1 LSPDRRLTL
10 YDSIR
15 SDKQDAF
22 FPKICN
28 QPEATEKYRKD
39 QVLFL
44 KVLSGLYNLL
54 LIIFAPAGCFIF
66 WPVIVPIKEPPRQI
80 LKLLPVIFA
89 EHVPFDILGS
99 PLPWDIPAQILI

>member
-44 KVLSGLYNLL
+44 KVLSGLYKSAPDNLRSSWL
-54 LIIFAPAGCFIF
+54 LHLLARYCSH
-66 WPVIVPIKEPPRQI
+66 KEPPA
-80 LKLLPVIFA
+80 KF
-89 EHVPFDILGS
+89 
-99 PLPWDIPAQILI
+99 